1 MRSKYLAGAVAT
13 GLAFQVSAAAAQTD
27 FIDDASANLALR
39 NFYINQD
46 NRSGS
51 AAPSKTEEWGQGFLL
66 DLRSGFTAGTVGFG
80 VDALG
85 QFGLRLDSGGRTNK
99 AGRNR
104 NPGTLFPLESDNS
117 ATSNFGRV
125 DLTAKAR
132 LAKTELRYGAL
143 RPALPILSAN
153 DGRLLPQTFRGGQLT
168 STDVS
173 GLTFNLG
180 QIDRASG
187 RASSDYEELRIAGG
201 QQRVDQFRFA
211 GGDYALN
218 DNLTLSYYFAE
229 LQDYY
234 RQHFL
239 GARHSFA
246 LGAGKV
252 SSDLRFFDSNAEGA
266 NADGKAGYAARGFD
280 NQGKV
285 DNRAYSAL
293 FSYALGG
300 HNLGLGYQHLS
311 GDSDFPFVNNGD
323 GSSAYLITDSQ
334 IGKFQR
340 AGERTALARYAYDF
354 AQVGAPGL
362 KATVTYLSGN
372 DVDAASASN
381 DSEWERD
388 LRLDYSVQ
396 TGPLKNLGL
405 SLRNASLRSSVAGQR
420 DIDETRVIL
429 SYNIALL

>member
-27 FIDDASANLALR
+27 FIDDATANLALR
-39 NFYINQD
+39 NFYFNQD

-51 AAPSKTEEWGQGFLL
+51 AAPSLSEEWGQGFLL
-66 DLRSGFTAGTVGFG
+66 DFRSGFTSGPVGFG

-85 QFGLRLDSGGRTNK
+85 QFGLRLDSGGRTDK
-99 AGRNR
+99 ADRSR
-104 NPGTLFPLESDNS
+104 NPGALFPLESDNS
-117 ATSNFGRV
+117 AVSNFGRV

-132 LAKTELRYGAL
+132 LAKSELRYGTL
-143 RPALPILSAN
+143 RPALPVLTSN

-173 GLTFNLG
+173 GLTLTLG

-201 QQRVDQFRFA
+201 QERVDQFRFA
-211 GGDYALN
+211 GGDYALT
-218 DNLTLSYYFAE
+218 DALTLSYYFAE

-234 RQHFL
+234 SQHFL
-239 GARHSFA
+239 GARHSFE

-252 SSDLRFFDSNAEGA
+252 ASDLRFFDSNAEGA
-266 NADGKAGYAARGFD
+266 NADGTAGYAARGFN

-285 DNRAYSAL
+285 DNRAYSAY
-293 FSYALGG
+293 FSYALSG
-300 HNLGLGYQHLS
+300 HNLGLGYQQLT
-311 GDSDFPFVNNGD
+311 GDSDFPFINNGD
-323 GSSAYLITDSQ
+323 GASAYLITDSQ

-354 AQVGAPGL
+354 GQTGVPGL
-362 KATVTYLSGN
+362 KATVTYLSGS
-372 DVDAASASN
+372 DVDAANSSK

-388 LRLDYSVQ
+388 LRLDYGVQ
-396 TGPLKNLGL
+396 SGPLKNLVL
-405 SLRNASLRSSVAGQR
+405 SLRHASLRSSVAGQR